1 MGYDADIVAFKK
13 KTLQN
18 IQETLPDY
26 SFGDLYSNYL
36 FTRIYPDEYDFP
48 DDEKAEWISSP
59 SRDIFNEF
67 FDGDFENGDVKI
79 IDKETYSKFYNWL
92 EDKLKNITLY
102 NLIDSDMDEQYV
114 SSLVDTYKN
123 MRDKPVDFET
133 EFVLFQ
139 HDW

>member
-18 IQETLPDY
+18 IQEVLPDY
-26 SFGDLYSNYL
+26 SFKDLYSNYL

-48 DDEKAEWISSP
+48 EDEKAKWISSP
-59 SRDIFNEF
+59 FSDIFNEF
-67 FDGDFENGDVKI
+67 FDDNFENEEVRI
-79 IDKETYSKFYNWL
+79 IDKDTYYKFYYWI
-92 EDKLKNITLY
+92 EDKLKTTTLY
-102 NLIDSDMDEQYV
+102 DLVDSGMDKQYV

-133 EFVLFQ
+133 EFVVFQ